1 MFLSCSHLNY
11 NKTVSKVEIDKFMG
25 KWFVIAGK
33 FTFLEKEAYNSVEI
47 YHWNKNENRIDID
60 FKFNKN
66 SPDGEVKNIPQKGWI
81 YNSETNAHWKV
92 SPFWPLKFDYL
103 IIDLAKDY
111 SWTVIGV
118 PDGKYLWIMAREP
131 NLNKNTINHILLRL
145 ENNGYPTN
153 NLKYIKHT
161 VSN

>member
-60 FKFNKN
+60 FKFN
-66 SPDGEVKNIPQKGWI
+66 EYFNIFYGL
-81 YNSETNAHWKV
+81 
-92 SPFWPLKFDYL
+92 F
-103 IIDLAKDY
+103 
-111 SWTVIGV
+111 
-118 PDGKYLWIMAREP
+118 
-131 NLNKNTINHILLRL
+131 
-145 ENNGYPTN
+145 
-153 NLKYIKHT
+153 
-161 VSN
+161 